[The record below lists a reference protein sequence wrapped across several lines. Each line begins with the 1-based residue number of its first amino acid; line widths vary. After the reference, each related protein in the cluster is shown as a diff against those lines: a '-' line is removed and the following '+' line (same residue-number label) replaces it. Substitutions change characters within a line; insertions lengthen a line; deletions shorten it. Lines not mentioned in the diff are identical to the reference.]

1 MNTKIETVQPAF
13 LSPPTRNKMG
23 QLHSSDCLDMKDY
36 LSADDYAKLVGED
49 YTVVRTSGEEQTG
62 FRIPSEPHEC
72 PKNNTHFLPA
82 AHATRIT
89 PSAEPKFFMTTEN
102 NHCLK
107 DCIEN
112 HEHNDHVCGWR
123 VCTPKR
129 RTFWPSRLSGDEK
142 EAWFKWF
149 DELIAPLPFPT
160 RESQENERIEQQKAE
175 EEKEKVNERAR
186 YEQTEA
192 VMKNMLKEEA
202 EKVKA
207 KTGCQCASVLDCK
220 PCVYGA
226 QGRPLDS

>member
-1 MNTKIETVQPAF
+1 
-13 LSPPTRNKMG
+13 MG

-49 YTVVRTSGEEQTG
+49 YTVVRTSGEEQIG

-72 PKNNTHFLPA
+72 QKGTHFCPA

-89 PSAEPKFFMTTEN
+89 PSNEPKFFMTTET

-112 HEHNDHVCGWR
+112 HDHVCGWR

-129 RTFWPSRLSGDEK
+129 RTFWPSRLTGDER

-160 RESQENERIEQQKAE
+160 RESQEKQRIEQQNAE
-175 EEKEKVNERAR
+175 EEREKVVEEAR
-186 YEQTEA
+186 YQQA
-192 VMKNMLKEEA
+192 QLALHNKLKEEA
-202 EKVKA
+202 MAVKQR
-207 KTGCQCASVLDCK
+207 TGCQCESVMDCK

-226 QGRPLDS
+226 QRQRFES